1 MRRSPMKT
9 DGKTWLLGAA
19 AVLFAVTAVG
29 RLAAEPKT
37 ASAAERVE
45 LPSPALEHAFAE
57 NRPGKVGDGRYYTP
71 FYGYVISPHAVVA
84 EGKVFC
90 AFQNAVGQPIVMAY
104 DVAEKR
110 WAGPVKASEQGLG
123 GRDAHGNPSLCI
135 DSKGYLH
142 VFYGCHGGAM
152 RHTRSARP
160 YDIAAW
166 QEQEPPTPRATYP
179 QTMRMA
185 DGTICLLYR
194 AGGHMEPWSLRTS
207 EDDGRS
213 WSPAEKVIEM
223 RLDPPDRLAAA
234 YCQFFPGSGDETIH
248 CFWNHKDDNAARVS
262 ETQPHP
268 WRPLK
273 YPGLHEAVYRYNV
286 YYICRD
292 AQGAWRNAAGE
303 EVKLPVSKAEAD
315 DKCLVYDSG
324 DEFAFLGS
332 RQAADGED
340 RPCFRF
346 GTGVV
351 DWAHV
356 SKRVVV
362 PPRDKFARFESG
374 GWRISDQMPESWPPE
389 VVRVMAAEGEAAY
402 GDEEAR
408 GWFIFCRQTPWR
420 PDGGGT
426 VFLYHDQA
434 GYATREGGP
443 ARTN

>member
-1 MRRSPMKT
+1 
-9 DGKTWLLGAA
+9 
-19 AVLFAVTAVG
+19 
-29 RLAAEPKT
+29 
-37 ASAAERVE
+37 
-45 LPSPALEHAFAE
+45 
-57 NRPGKVGDGRYYTP
+57 
-71 FYGYVISPHAVVA
+71 
-84 EGKVFC
+84 
-90 AFQNAVGQPIVMAY
+90 
-104 DVAEKR
+104 
-110 WAGPVKASEQGLG
+110 
-123 GRDAHGNPSLCI
+123 
-135 DSKGYLH
+135 
-142 VFYGCHGGAM
+142 
-152 RHTRSARP
+152 
-160 YDIAAW
+160 
-166 QEQEPPTPRATYP
+166 
-179 QTMRMA
+179 
-185 DGTICLLYR
+185 
-194 AGGHMEPWSLRTS
+194 
-207 EDDGRS
+207 
-213 WSPAEKVIEM
+213 
-223 RLDPPDRLAAA
+223 
-234 YCQFFPGSGDETIH
+234 
-248 CFWNHKDDNAARVS
+248 
-262 ETQPHP
+262 
-268 WRPLK
+268 
-273 YPGLHEAVYRYNV
+273 
-286 YYICRD
+286 
-292 AQGAWRNAAGE
+292 

-351 DWAHV
+351 DWARV